1 MEDGIKKLVIA
12 RLQTLPE
19 DTSVSVGD
27 QGEYSK
33 DQLIEH
39 VQNGDEVGET
49 IIDIEMNFLR
59 HLKEGVLYEGV

>member
-1 MEDGIKKLVIA
+1 MENEIKELVIA
-12 RLQTLPE
+12 RLQTLSE

-39 VQNGDEVGET
+39 VQKGDEVGET
-49 IIDIEMNFLR
+49 IMDIEMNFLR
-59 HLKEGVLYEGV
+59 RLKEGILYEEV